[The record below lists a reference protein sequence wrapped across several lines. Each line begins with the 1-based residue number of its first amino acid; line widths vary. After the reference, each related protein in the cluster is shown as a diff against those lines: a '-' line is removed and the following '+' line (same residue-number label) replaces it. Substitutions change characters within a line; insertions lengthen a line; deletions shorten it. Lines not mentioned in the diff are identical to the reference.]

1 MATLSI
7 AANGTVSAQSAATVL
22 PTAIKTLSQDD
33 FLKLLVVQMKSQDP
47 LNPKQDT
54 EFIAQMTQFSALEQS
69 KAMQKDIAGL
79 RGDQEL
85 LQADALI
92 GRSVTLYDG
101 KAVVAAGVVSSVD
114 VVDGTPKIVV
124 NGKQYAMSQVLS
136 ISTVP
141 EAK

>member
-1 MATLSI
+1 M
-7 AANGTVSAQSAATVL
+7 
-22 PTAIKTLSQDD
+22 
-33 FLKLLVVQMKSQDP
+33 KLLVVQMKSQDP

-92 GRSVTLYDG
+92 GRSVTLRDG
-101 KAVVAAGVVSSVD
+101 KVLVAPGIVSSVE

-124 NGKQYAMSQVLS
+124 NGKQYLMSQVLS

-141 EAK
+141 QEK

>member
-1 MATLSI
+1 MATTSI
-7 AANGTVSAQSAATVL
+7 PATGALSAQAAATLL
-22 PTAIKTLSQDD
+22 PPKTLSQDD
-33 FLKLLVVQMKSQDP
+33 FLKLLIVQMKSQDP

-85 LQADALI
+85 LQADAMI
-92 GRSVTLYDG
+92 GRYVTLHDG
-101 KAVVAAGVVSSVD
+101 KSLVAPGIVSAVD
-114 VVDGTPKIVV
+114 VVDGDPMIVV

-136 ISTVP
+136 ISTVAQ
-141 EAK
+141 EK

>member
-7 AANGTVSAQSAATVL
+7 AANGTASAQSAATVL
-22 PTAIKTLSQDD
+22 PTAVKTLSQDD

-69 KAMQKDIAGL
+69 KSMQKDIAGL
-79 RGDQEL
+79 RGDQGL

-92 GRSVTLYDG
+92 GRSVTMYDG

-114 VVDGTPKIVV
+114 VVDGTPKLVV
-124 NGKQYAMSQVLS
+124 NGKQYTMNQVLS
-136 ISTVP
+136 ISVAQ
-141 EAK
+141 EK

>member
-7 AANGTVSAQSAATVL
+7 AANGTASAQSAATVL

-92 GRSVTLYDG
+92 GRSVTLHDG
-101 KAVVAAGVVSSVD
+101 KVLVAPGIVSSVD

-124 NGKQYAMSQVLS
+124 NGKQYLMSQVLS
-136 ISTVP
+136 ISVAQ
-141 EAK
+141 EK

>member
-7 AANGTVSAQSAATVL
+7 AANGTASAQSAVTVL

-69 KAMQKDIAGL
+69 KSMQKDIAGL
-79 RGDQEL
+79 RDDQEL

-101 KAVVAAGVVSSVD
+101 KAGVAAGVVSSVE

-124 NGKQYAMSQVLS
+124 NGKQYTMNQVLS
-136 ISTVP
+136 ISVAQ
-141 EAK
+141 EK

>member
-7 AANGTVSAQSAATVL
+7 AANGTASAQSAATVL

-92 GRSVTLYDG
+92 GRSVTLHDG
-101 KAVVAAGVVSSVD
+101 KVLLAPGVVSSVD

-124 NGKQYAMSQVLS
+124 NGKQYLMSQVLS
-136 ISTVP
+136 ISVAQ
-141 EAK
+141 EK

>member
-1 MATLSI
+1 MSTLSI
-7 AANGTVSAQSAATVL
+7 AANGTASAQSAATVL

-92 GRSVTLYDG
+92 GRSVTLHDG
-101 KAVVAAGVVSSVD
+101 KVLVAPGVVSSVD

-124 NGKQYAMSQVLS
+124 NGKQYLMSQVLS
-136 ISTVP
+136 ISVAQ
-141 EAK
+141 EK

>member
-7 AANGTVSAQSAATVL
+7 AANGTASAQSAVTVL

-124 NGKQYAMSQVLS
+124 NGKQYTMNQVLS
-136 ISTVP
+136 ISVAQ
-141 EAK
+141 EK